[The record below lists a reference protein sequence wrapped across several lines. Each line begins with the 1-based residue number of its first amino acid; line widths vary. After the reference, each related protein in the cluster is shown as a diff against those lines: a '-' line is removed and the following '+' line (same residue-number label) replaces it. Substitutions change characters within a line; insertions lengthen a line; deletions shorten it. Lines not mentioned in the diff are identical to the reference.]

1 MVTEIMVLVIVDLPP
16 DRHKW
21 EEALAHHRARIDR
34 RLDLWF
40 RESLRSRI
48 GGVCLGVGGFSF
60 CR

>member
-40 RESLRSRI
+40 VSP
-48 GGVCLGVGGFSF
+48 
-60 CR
+60 